1 MLQPKDW
8 IWIFRGKQEKNE
20 SMWFIDFCWMLTPL
34 KPFGCD
40 ACFFL
45 PRFFCAV
52 RFELQGTS
60 VTNGTGGHASKYKE
74 PMKQLKV
81 GFLFCLF
88 CNNDFLETKPRA
100 GSKYIKIANR
110 LPRLMILKEVRKNT
124 MRLGSILTDHLHIYF
139 CKSLSEFAHHLN
151 LQVFSGACPYFKTT
165 TFGFYFTEVKRFKQG
180 KNVHQQM
187 ATTLSQQIWLPSL
200 LRSWATRAEA
210 SQPWQFRLG
219 DGQSFSYKKPIKWSG
234 FCLTFKWFGVC
245 ISKFGWKV
253 DFFAVRILRR
263 KDWEDWSIAEIST
276 APWRI

>member
-1 MLQPKDW
+1 
-8 IWIFRGKQEKNE
+8 
-20 SMWFIDFCWMLTPL
+20 MWFIDLCWMLTPL

-100 GSKYIKIANR
+100 GSKYIKIENR

-124 MRLGSILTDHLHIYF
+124 MRLGSILTDHPFFAKIKTFPLEGSDSFLIAADVPITFSCGYYLTRSIQWNHSQSEMVV
-139 CKSLSEFAHHLN
+139 KLS
-151 LQVFSGACPYFKTT
+151 
-165 TFGFYFTEVKRFKQG
+165 
-180 KNVHQQM
+180 
-187 ATTLSQQIWLPSL
+187 
-200 LRSWATRAEA
+200 
-210 SQPWQFRLG
+210 RLG
-219 DGQSFSYKKPIKWSG
+219 WK
-234 FCLTFKWFGVC
+234 LTPREV
-245 ISKFGWKV
+245 S
-253 DFFAVRILRR
+253 
-263 KDWEDWSIAEIST
+263 
-276 APWRI
+276 